1 MKRFVLAAC
10 SSLICLSVV
19 CLSAICLSVTGW
31 PSPALAHSVLTD
43 YRLVADALEI
53 QSSYSTG
60 EVFEGAKVVVYAP
73 NDSTRPWLEGQTDQN
88 GKFQFQ
94 PAASLPGE
102 WTVRIGETGDHGDL
116 LSVPVT
122 AAGIDLNDISQNPFD
137 KPHELASPTLDPA
150 SDTDSPAAWGRQ
162 AVLAGV
168 LLSSSLG
175 IRWLTRWRRKD
186 TK

>member
-1 MKRFVLAAC
+1 MKRFVLV
-10 SSLICLSVV
+10 ICV
-19 CLSAICLSVTGW
+19 CLFGLSLTIW

-43 YRLVADALEI
+43 YRLVADALEV

-60 EVFEGAKVVVYAP
+60 EVLEGAKVVIYAP
-73 NDSTRPWLEGQTDQN
+73 NDSTQPWLEGQTDQE

-94 PAASLPGE
+94 PDARQPGE

-122 AAGIDLNDISQNPFD
+122 AAGIDLNEISQAPFEA
-137 KPHELASPTLDPA
+137 PHGW
-150 SDTDSPAAWGRQ
+150 AWGRQ

-168 LLSSSLG
+168 LLSGSLG
-175 IRWLTRWRRKD
+175 MRWLTHWRRLGAK
-186 TK
+186 